1 MIDIQCCPSCLDE
14 GYTTYCP
21 NAIKSLFDGVKVS
34 PYLDFELENVRNRQT
49 ILELI
54 WPKLILFNLCDWV

>member
-34 PYLDFELENVRNRQT
+34 PYLDFELENVRNKQ
-49 ILELI
+49 IFLELI

>member
-21 NAIKSLFDGVKVS
+21 NAIKSLFGGVKVS

-49 ILELI
+49 FLELI
-54 WPKLILFNLCDWV
+54 

>member
-34 PYLDFELENVRNRQT
+34 PYLDFELENVRNKQT
-49 ILELI
+49 FLELI
-54 WPKLILFNLCDWV
+54 EPKLILFNLCDWV

>member
-34 PYLDFELENVRNRQT
+34 PYLDFELENVRNKQT
-49 ILELI
+49 FLELI
-54 WPKLILFNLCDWV
+54 QPKLILFNLCDWV

>member
-34 PYLDFELENVRNRQT
+34 PYLDFELENIRNRQT
-49 ILELI
+49 FLELI
-54 WPKLILFNLCDWV
+54 

>member
-34 PYLDFELENVRNRQT
+34 LYLDFELENVRNKQT

-54 WPKLILFNLCDWV
+54 WPKLILFESI

>member
-1 MIDIQCCPSCLDE
+1 MIDIQCCPSCLVG

-34 PYLDFELENVRNRQT
+34 PYLDFELENVRNKQT
-49 ILELI
+49 FLELI
-54 WPKLILFNLCDWV
+54 WPKLILCESM

>member
-14 GYTTYCP
+14 GYATYCP

-34 PYLDFELENVRNRQT
+34 PYLDFELENVRNKQT

-54 WPKLILFNLCDWV
+54 

>member
-21 NAIKSLFDGVKVS
+21 NVIKSLSDGVKVS
-34 PYLDFELENVRNRQT
+34 PYLDFELENVRNKQT
-49 ILELI
+49 FLELI
-54 WPKLILFNLCDWV
+54 WPKLILFESM